1 LARDSG
7 EGQAPPGDHD
17 KPRAR
22 EGQGRGDDAIAFGE
36 KLLTLLDAGFFTAT
50 YKYGVILALLDLC
63 LEYADRDGAPPSSL
77 TTSQLAQKTIE
88 LYWPQT
94 LPFGLAGEGT
104 LLRQSSSG
112 QAQIV
117 SRIVHFRE
125 AAAPDPLATLHR
137 TRLASPKAFARL
149 VDFVEW
155 KLIEMP
161 LPRLQQLGRFYEP
174 FIYQIGWDV
183 SITRSQASGSEFDN
197 RLLLLPGAGEHLVR
211 LAGLIRPLVQ
221 REWAAMVAR
230 MNRGLVEDSQLEDFL
245 FGARRAGAG
254 RLAFPLRELQE
265 NRCFYCGEVIK
276 TTAAVDHFLPW
287 VRYPDDG
294 VENLVA
300 AHAGCNG
307 SKRDFLAAE
316 EHVTR
321 WAGRF
326 APGAAEGRQ
335 LAEIAELTRWQRHP
349 ERTLSVAR
357 AVYLNLSPG
366 VKLWAGI
373 DLFEDADLSGLERA
387 LAG

>member
-1 LARDSG
+1 MAQDSG
-7 EGQAPPGDHD
+7 EDRLQPGDPGH
-17 KPRAR
+17 PRAR
-22 EGQGRGDDAIAFGE
+22 AGQGRGDDAIAFGE
-36 KLLTLLDAGFFTAT
+36 KLLTLLDAGSFTAT
-50 YKYGVILALLDLC
+50 YKYGVILALLDHC
-63 LEYADRDGAPPSSL
+63 LEYADRSGAPPSSL
-77 TTSQLAQKTIE
+77 TTRQLAQKTIE

-94 LPFGLAGEGT
+94 LPFGLAEEGA

-117 SRIVHFRE
+117 SRIVHFRD

-137 TRLASPKAFARL
+137 TRLASPKAFVRL

-174 FIYQIGWDV
+174 FIYQIGWDAN
-183 SITRSQASGSEFDN
+183 ITRSRAGGPDFDN

-211 LAGLIRPLVQ
+211 LAGLIRPVVQ

-254 RLAFPLRELQE
+254 RLAFPLRELQD
-265 NRCFYCGEVIK
+265 NRCFYCGEVLK
-276 TTAAVDHFLPW
+276 VTAAVDHFLPW
-287 VRYPDDG
+287 ARYADDG
-294 VENLVA
+294 IENLVA

-316 EHVTR
+316 EHVGR

-326 APGAAEGRQ
+326 APESAESRQ
-335 LAEIAELTRWQRHP
+335 LAEIAELARWQRDP

-373 DLFEDADLSGLERA
+373 DLFEDADPRGLARA